1 MIICVVAST
10 FFTQITMF
18 NMLIAIMGDRFT
30 YALDN
35 KEIFGTQTKLDL
47 LSSQAPA
54 LRSQENLDEEKVFM
68 IVVSL

>member
-1 MIICVVAST
+1 
-10 FFTQITMF
+10 MF

>member
-1 MIICVVAST
+1 
-10 FFTQITMF
+10 MF
-18 NMLIAIMGDRFT
+18 NMLIAIMGDKFT
-30 YALDN
+30 YASDN

-54 LRSQENLDEEKVFM
+54 LRSQENLDESKVFM